1 MKTASNGGLGSAE
14 HNNARTIWYS
24 SFEEIIKH
32 MKRTPISGLL
42 GDPQIL
48 AKLCKTTKNCATRTL
63 LNAIPVHFVVT
74 EHPRSPLRSGKKFPP
89 RPNCQV
95 VLCVLIKKTSNKNFM
110 ISQRMKN

>member
-1 MKTASNGGLGSAE
+1 MNTESNGNLGSAKR
-14 HNNARTIWYS
+14 NNARTIWYS

-63 LNAIPVHFVVT
+63 LKAIPVHFVVT
-74 EHPRSPLRSGKKFPP
+74 EHPGSPLRCGKKFPP
-89 RPNCQV
+89 RPKGQV
-95 VLCVLIKKTSNKNFM
+95 VLCVLLKKTSNKNFM